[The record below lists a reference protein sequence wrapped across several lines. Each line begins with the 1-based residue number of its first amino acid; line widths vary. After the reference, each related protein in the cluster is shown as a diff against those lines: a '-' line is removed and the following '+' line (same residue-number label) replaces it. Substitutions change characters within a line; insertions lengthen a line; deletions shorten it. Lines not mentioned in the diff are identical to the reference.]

1 MLPLDALIG
10 GAGLTGSGKA
20 HRQSR
25 RQTTAS
31 LDKCFPYRRLCSGAI
46 WTNKRTKYIIMGGIM
61 SDKNILVIGG
71 AGYIGS
77 HMLRCLKDAGRST
90 LVLDNLS
97 AGIREAVGDAELIVG
112 DAGDPALLDRIFT
125 ERNIG
130 CVMHFASFIQ
140 VGESV
145 SDPGKYYDNNVARTV
160 VLLNAMV
167 KHKIP
172 YFIFS
177 STAATFGNPEYTPI
191 DEAHPQQP
199 INPYGRSKLMVEQ
212 LLEDY
217 SRAYGLRYGCLRYF
231 NAAGA
236 HPEGNIGECHEPE
249 THLIPLVLQVA
260 SGRRQS
266 IKVFGQDYDTPDG
279 TCVRDYI
286 HVCDLSDAH
295 LKLLE
300 ALEGGMESRNF
311 NLGTGIGYTVM
322 QVIEE
327 ARRVTGKAIPADI
340 EARRAGDPAVLIA
353 GSQGTRDTL
362 RWVPTLSDL
371 ATIIQ
376 HAWAWEQT
384 LAAKKHAA

>member
-1 MLPLDALIG
+1 MP
-10 GAGLTGSGKA
+10 
-20 HRQSR
+20 
-25 RQTTAS
+25 
-31 LDKCFPYRRLCSGAI
+31 
-46 WTNKRTKYIIMGGIM
+46 
-61 SDKNILVIGG
+61 DKNILVIGG

-77 HMLRCLKDAGRST
+77 HMLRCLKEAGRKA

-97 AGIREAVGDAELIVG
+97 AGVREAAGDAELIIG
-112 DAGDPALLDRIFT
+112 DAGDAGLLNKLFS

-145 SDPGKYYDNNVARTV
+145 TDPGKYYDNNVARTV
-160 VLLNAMV
+160 TLLNAMAR
-167 KHKIP
+167 HNIP

-191 DEAHPQQP
+191 DEAHPQNP

-212 LLEDY
+212 MLEDY
-217 SRAYGLRYGCLRYF
+217 GKAYGLRYGCLRYF

-236 HPEGNIGECHEPE
+236 HPDGSIGECHEPE

-260 SGRRQS
+260 SGRRTS
-266 IKVFGQDYDTPDG
+266 IKVFGNDYDTQDG

-286 HVCDLSDAH
+286 HVCDLADAH

-300 ALEGGMESRNF
+300 ALEDGMESRNF
-311 NLGTGIGYTVM
+311 NLGTGMGYTVM

-327 ARRVTGKAIPADI
+327 ARRVTGHAIPAVI

-353 GSQGTRDTL
+353 GSESTRKTL
-362 RWVPTLSDL
+362 GWNPSLSDL
-371 ATIIQ
+371 STIIG
-376 HAWAWEQT
+376 HAWTWEKT
-384 LAAKKHAA
+384 LSRKKNVASTST

>member
-1 MLPLDALIG
+1 MPD
-10 GAGLTGSGKA
+10 
-20 HRQSR
+20 
-25 RQTTAS
+25 
-31 LDKCFPYRRLCSGAI
+31 
-46 WTNKRTKYIIMGGIM
+46 TKT
-61 SDKNILVIGG
+61 LVIGG

-77 HMLRCLKDAGRST
+77 HMVRCLKDAGRQV

-97 AGIREAVGDAELIVG
+97 SGIREAVGDAELIVG
-112 DAGDPALLDRIFT
+112 DAGDAALLDKLFT

-145 SDPGKYYDNNVARTV
+145 IDPGKYYDNNVARTIT
-160 VLLNAMV
+160 LLNAMV
-167 KHKIP
+167 RHKVP

-177 STAATFGNPEYTPI
+177 STAATFGNPEYIPI
-191 DEAHPQQP
+191 DEAHPQTP

-217 SRAYGLRYGCLRYF
+217 SRAYNLRYGCLRYF

-236 HPEGNIGECHEPE
+236 QADSSIGECHEPE

-260 SGRRQS
+260 SGRRNS
-266 IKVFGQDYDTPDG
+266 IKVFGNDYDTLDG

-300 ALEGGMESRNF
+300 ALENGMESHNF
-311 NLGTGIGYTVM
+311 NLGTGTGYTVM

-327 ARRVTGKAIPADI
+327 ARRITGHAIPADI

-353 GSQGTRDTL
+353 GSKSTCETL
-362 RWVPTLSDL
+362 GWTPTLSDL
-371 ATIIQ
+371 PTIIK
-376 HAWAWEQT
+376 HAWAWEQK
-384 LAAKKHAA
+384 LIAKKNAA

>member
-1 MLPLDALIG
+1 
-10 GAGLTGSGKA
+10 
-20 HRQSR
+20 
-25 RQTTAS
+25 
-31 LDKCFPYRRLCSGAI
+31 
-46 WTNKRTKYIIMGGIM
+46 M
-61 SDKNILVIGG
+61 SDRTVLVIGG
-71 AGYIGS
+71 AGYIGA
-77 HMLRCLKDAGRST
+77 HMVRCLKDAGRKVV
-90 LVLDNLS
+90 VLDNLS
-97 AGIREAVGDAELIVG
+97 AGVREAVGDAELIVG
-112 DAGDPALLDRIFT
+112 DAGDPELLDKLFSQ
-125 ERNIG
+125 RNIG

-145 SDPGKYYDNNVARTV
+145 TDPGKYYDNNVARTV
-160 VLLNAMV
+160 TLLNAMV
-167 KHKIP
+167 KHTIP

-191 DEAHPQQP
+191 DEAHPQSP
-199 INPYGRSKLMVEQ
+199 INPYGRSKLMVEHM
-212 LLEDY
+212 LEDY
-217 SRAYGLRYGCLRYF
+217 GKAYGLRYGCLRYF

-236 HPEGNIGECHEPE
+236 HPDGSIGECHEPE

-260 SGRRQS
+260 SGRRTS
-266 IKVFGQDYDTPDG
+266 IKVFGNDYVTPDG

-286 HVCDLSDAH
+286 HVCDLADAH

-327 ARRVTGKAIPADI
+327 ARRITGHAIPADI

-353 GSQGTRDTL
+353 GSEGTSQTL
-362 RWVPTLSDL
+362 GWNPTLSDL
-371 ATIIQ
+371 PTIVK

-384 LAAKKHAA
+384 LATKKKAA